1 MLIGAI
7 TIKIFI
13 PASASLK
20 DKRRVVKSLITRLKN
35 KFNVSVAE
43 IGSLEEWQ
51 VSEIGIAVVGNGT
64 QILNK
69 QISQVINYIEREAE
83 LQLIDVNT
91 EIF

>member
-1 MLIGAI
+1 MLIGSVA
-7 TIKIFI
+7 IKIFI

-43 IGSLEEWQ
+43 IDSLEEWQ
-51 VSEIGIAVVGNGT
+51 VSEIGIALVGNGT

-69 QISQVINYIEREAE
+69 QISQVINFIEKEAE
-83 LQLIDVNT
+83 FQLIDIKT
-91 EIF
+91 EIL